1 VPACGL
7 PERVVSLF
15 DTAGLVGGHV
25 WAERRLFEVLG
36 AAAKVLSDP
45 PAKALVDRHA
55 AHAAWRA
62 GQWWDRLPVLA
73 VVDREALIVSPGPGF
88 TAACDRMGSRTDDV
102 SFLAGIYRVFFPRLA
117 AGYRSHALLT
127 APVADGPIRRTL
139 ERVGPD
145 LEGDR
150 GEGESWLQ
158 SLLVDV
164 TTVQAAAGAVSSI
177 ELLFVGG

>member
-1 VPACGL
+1 
-7 PERVVSLF
+7 
-15 DTAGLVGGHV
+15 
-25 WAERRLFEVLG
+25 
-36 AAAKVLSDP
+36 
-45 PAKALVDRHA
+45 
-55 AHAAWRA
+55 
-62 GQWWDRLPVLA
+62 
-73 VVDREALIVSPGPGF
+73 
-88 TAACDRMGSRTDDV
+88 
-102 SFLAGIYRVFFPRLA
+102 
-117 AGYRSHALLT
+117 LT